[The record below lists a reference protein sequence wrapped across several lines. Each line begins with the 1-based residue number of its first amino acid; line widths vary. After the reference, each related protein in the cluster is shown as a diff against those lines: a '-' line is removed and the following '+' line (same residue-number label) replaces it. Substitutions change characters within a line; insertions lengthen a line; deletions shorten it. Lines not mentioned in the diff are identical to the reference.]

1 VSQRPIKVG
10 IHGAMGRMGLRL
22 IQLIAEDPGLELAAA
37 LERRGHPKLGEDA
50 GTAAGTDPLGVPLSA
65 DPPTAGS
72 VDVMIDF
79 SAPPAALAI
88 GAICR
93 GRRIP
98 LVVGTTGFEGGQR
111 GELEAASADIPVL
124 ISPNMSRAVNLLM
137 KLVGEAARVLGSA
150 ADIEIIERHH
160 RTKKDAPSGT
170 ALRLGE
176 VAGRGLAAGRL
187 IPGLPAE
194 AGVRRPG
201 EIGIHALRVADCPG
215 EHVVIF
221 SLMGETLEL
230 GHRALNRDGFARG
243 ALEAARFLAG
253 KPPGLYTMEDVLA

>member
-1 VSQRPIKVG
+1 
-10 IHGAMGRMGLRL
+10 
-22 IQLIAEDPGLELAAA
+22 
-37 LERRGHPKLGEDA
+37 
-50 GTAAGTDPLGVPLSA
+50 
-65 DPPTAGS
+65 
-72 VDVMIDF
+72 
-79 SAPPAALAI
+79 
-88 GAICR
+88 
-93 GRRIP
+93 
-98 LVVGTTGFEGGQR
+98 VVGTTGFEAGQR
-111 GELEAASADIPVL
+111 GEMEAASADIPLL

-176 VAGRGLAAGRL
+176 VAGRGLAASRL
-187 IPGLPAE
+187 IPGLPE
-194 AGVRRPG
+194 QAGVRRPG

-215 EHVVIF
+215 EHLVVF

-243 ALEAARFLAG
+243 ALEAAKFLSG